1 MKTRRAGVEA
11 CPALGR
17 SRAGDGSLE
26 KGDTMPREQAV
37 HPAVVDAMA
46 DLADRLGAHALRL
59 GRAGHDPDLVEDV
72 KIAGD
77 VVNQLTM
84 LAGHDRLSP
93 NVLRVLGRKLVR
105 RTGRVISIT
114 PSPAMLEAVR
124 QARRLP

>member
-1 MKTRRAGVEA
+1 MR
-11 CPALGR
+11 C
-17 SRAGDGSLE
+17 
-26 KGDTMPREQAV
+26 
-37 HPAVVDAMA
+37 
-46 DLADRLGAHALRL
+46 RL

-84 LAGHDRLSP
+84 LAGHGQLSP
-93 NVLRVLGRKLVR
+93 NVLRALGRKLVR

>member
-1 MKTRRAGVEA
+1 
-11 CPALGR
+11 
-17 SRAGDGSLE
+17 
-26 KGDTMPREQAV
+26 MPREQAV
-37 HPAVVDAMA
+37 YPAVVDAMA

-59 GRAGHDPDLVEDV
+59 GRAGHGPDLVEDV

-84 LAGHDRLSP
+84 LAGHGRLSP